1 MPRYRK
7 KRGTDETMRQGAKLI
22 TAADP
27 QNVVSE
33 QFRTVRTNIN
43 FLGVDKKVTAIGFTS
58 SNISEGKSTVT
69 ANIAITSA
77 QAGNRVLLIDTDLR
91 RPTVH
96 STFDLANNRG
106 LTTILTSNADK
117 IDVSEI
123 VQASG
128 VDNLSVLTSGPIPPN
143 PAELLNSQ
151 KMMTILKELRSY
163 YDVVILDLAPVLE
176 VSDTQVLA
184 SQMDGVVL
192 VVRQGVTQKLAVKR
206 AVEMLRLAQVK
217 IFGYVMN
224 DVNAS
229 DGGYG
234 YGYGYGYGQ
243 TKEKRSWFKWGKKK
257 S

>member
-22 TAADP
+22 TVADP

-151 KMMTILKELRSY
+151 KMMTTLKELRSY

-234 YGYGYGYGQ
+234 YGYGQ
-243 TKEKRSWFKWGKKK
+243 TKEKCSWFKWGKKK

>member
-184 SQMDGVVL
+184 SQWM
-192 VVRQGVTQKLAVKR
+192 A
-206 AVEMLRLAQVK
+206 
-217 IFGYVMN
+217 
-224 DVNAS
+224 
-229 DGGYG
+229 
-234 YGYGYGYGQ
+234 
-243 TKEKRSWFKWGKKK
+243 
-257 S
+257 